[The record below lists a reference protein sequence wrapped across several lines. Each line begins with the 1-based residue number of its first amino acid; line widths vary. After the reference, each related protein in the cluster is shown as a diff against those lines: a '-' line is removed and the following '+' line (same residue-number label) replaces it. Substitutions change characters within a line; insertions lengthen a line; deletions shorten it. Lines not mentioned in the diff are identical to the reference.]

1 MHFIEM
7 NLHHFYVCLNL
18 ITSYHAISAQSSVC
32 IWGRQSGN
40 TIINGLYTTAGTYGG
55 KSYYQKDDGC
65 YTLYLFFKASTKDW
79 YINDQLDSDK
89 IAYCTSSTLTDCDDW
104 YVKDGFSFD
113 RDFATNLIPD
123 ACPSLSCDKVQIPM
137 LTNGGCNVVFD
148 VHLDDN
154 LWRDSANTV
163 YFYFNSW
170 HFEWQCDNDPPS
182 IDGCSGPW
190 WAYTYPGWTDIPN
203 GQSASLR
210 FQSPYAFHTVNC
222 IMNPTEPP
230 TTSMPTGAPTLEPT
244 LNPTNVLT
252 SAQTKV
258 PTSAPTQEPTS
269 APTNVPTTTPTK
281 MPTSSPTQKQT
292 FGPTNVPTTTPTKMP
307 TSSPTQKQTF
317 GPTNVPTTTLNPS
330 TSPTVWIP
338 LIVPS
343 RLSEGNAR
351 VPTNTALTSRNTP
364 LLTTPNHRKPNN
376 RNQNVMTSYLVPMYV
391 SLGAIP
397 SCFVCMVFM
406 CVYHR
411 KSKKAHESQ
420 SKISRLVHNCK
431 PHNEELQVP
440 NMDGG
445 RERVHTVS
453 QYVEDEDDEKELP
466 GPGTIEGDKDLAE
479 IISASVG
486 MTDGNIFIDIA
497 QAEDDKAKYDERNKI
512 QRALLKKWLTETVR
526 LPPVYYDILVGN
538 GYETLDIVKEI
549 TKE

>member
-244 LNPTNVLT
+244 LNPTNV
-252 SAQTKV
+252 
-258 PTSAPTQEPTS
+258 
-269 APTNVPTTTPTK
+269 
-281 MPTSSPTQKQT
+281 
-292 FGPTNVPTTTPTKMP
+292 
-307 TSSPTQKQTF
+307 
-317 GPTNVPTTTLNPS
+317 PTTTLNPS

-497 QAEDDKAKYDERNKI
+497 EAEDDKAKYDERNKI

-549 TKE
+549 NEDELRMIGITLRGHILKLMKEVTRLNTSVDIHVVTPM